1 MLSERYTTAR
11 VSIGDDRFEILV
23 KPDQALDYVGGESVD
38 ISNILVVDQIFQDA
52 KKGMKASDEKLL
64 SAFGTNDAREI
75 AEKILQEGELQLT
88 TAQRRKLIEQ
98 KRRQIIAFISRHC
111 MDPRTKLPHPPKR
124 IEQALEEID
133 LSVDPFKSAE
143 DQARAVIDLLRP
155 IIPISMEELRI
166 AVKIPAEYAARA
178 YGAVKDFGRIEKEEW
193 QQDGSWV
200 AIIEMPA
207 GLHGPFLERL
217 GSITQGSIQTKT
229 LK

>member
-1 MLSERYTTAR
+1 VLSERYTTAR

-75 AEKILQEGELQLT
+75 AEEILQDGELQLT
-88 TAQRRKLIEQ
+88 TAQRRRLIEQ